1 MILVALLLLALVVA
15 AVLYP
20 FARIVGARRTR
31 RGEPTW
37 WSLKLH
43 SGDREAALAED
54 RKREAARQAR
64 RDRRRGGTPS
74 S

>member
-1 MILVALLLLALVVA
+1 MVLLAAVLVGLVVA

-20 FARIVGARRTR
+20 FARWRGAVLHR

-43 SGDREAALAED
+43 SGDRDAALAED
-54 RKREAARQAR
+54 RARHQARQE
-64 RDRRRGGTPS
+64 RRGRGGGATG
-74 S
+74 